1 MIQNSARLDRKIMG
15 EIGEETTNKSK
26 HIKNNQSESRSF
38 RVFYVFVFYVFGDA
52 SLLGTCAV
60 AYAVIKQPSGSNNG
74 LISSKSRLSKKQ
86 STIPRLELVAVQMA
100 ENLAIN
106 IRSSLQNF
114 NIREVYEWSDR

>member
-1 MIQNSARLDRKIMG
+1 MINI
-15 EIGEETTNKSK
+15 
-26 HIKNNQSESRSF
+26 
-38 RVFYVFVFYVFGDA
+38 YVFGDA

-60 AYAVIKQPSGSNNG
+60 AYAVIKQPSGSNKG

-100 ENLAIN
+100 ENLASN

-114 NIREVYEWSDR
+114 NIREVYEWSDRQHNSFTLVTRQWKLQAVRS